1 MNRRIILLMTTVVIA
16 AACFA
21 GCTDKKTSDSAPDAS
36 AFETAVIS
44 ETTEDESLP
53 EESESSQAS
62 ETAAETTYQ
71 VPETVESEDDGIPQP
86 GDTYNGHTVDHTEDQ
101 PNCDD
106 GSHGTIWIFYTD
118 SDDIDYI
125 EY

>member
-1 MNRRIILLMTTVVIA
+1 MKKRIIIAITASMIA

-21 GCTDKKTSDSAPDAS
+21 GCTDKTVTESSQTEAP
-36 AFETAVIS
+36 ETAVTTVE
-44 ETTEDESLP
+44 ETAAAETVE
-53 EESESSQAS
+53 AS
-62 ETAAETTYQ
+62 ETAATEQ
-71 VPETVESEDDGIPQP
+71 SQADGIPQP

-106 GSHGTIWIFYTD
+106 GSHGTIWVFYTD
-118 SDDIDYI
+118 SDDVDFI

>member
-1 MNRRIILLMTTVVIA
+1 MKFKKALSLLA
-16 AACFA
+16 AAA
-21 GCTDKKTSDSAPDAS
+21 VLTGTVSGCSGKTQ
-36 AFETAVIS
+36 ET
-44 ETTEDESLP
+44 
-53 EESESSQAS
+53 SESS
-62 ETAAETTYQ
+62 AETSVTAE
-71 VPETVESEDDGIPQP
+71 ETVEETVAETSAHEEGGIPQP

-118 SDDIDYI
+118 SDAIDYI

>member
-1 MNRRIILLMTTVVIA
+1 MNKRIIAVITAVLMTA
-16 AACFA
+16 AIFTAC
-21 GCTDKKTSDSAPDAS
+21 GDKPA
-36 AFETAVIS
+36 ETS
-44 ETTEDESLP
+44 ETTVQTS
-53 EESESSQAS
+53 
-62 ETAAETTYQ
+62 AETTVAQ
-71 VPETVESEDDGIPQP
+71 TTVETVAQTSAQNEGGIPQP

-118 SDDIDYI
+118 SDTIDYI

>member
-1 MNRRIILLMTTVVIA
+1 MSKRIIASITLISVMALGF
-16 AACFA
+16 AAC
-21 GCTDKKTSDSAPDAS
+21 GDKTAETSAEETTAS
-36 AFETAVIS
+36 SVS
-44 ETTEDESLP
+44 ETTIAET
-53 EESESSQAS
+53 
-62 ETAAETTYQ
+62 TAAETSA
-71 VPETVESEDDGIPQP
+71 ENSDGIPQP

-118 SDDIDYI
+118 SSDIDYI

>member
-1 MNRRIILLMTTVVIA
+1 MSKRIIASITLISVMA
-16 AACFA
+16 FGFAAC
-21 GCTDKKTSDSAPDAS
+21 GDKTAETSAEETTAS
-36 AFETAVIS
+36 SVS
-44 ETTEDESLP
+44 ETTIAETTAVET
-53 EESESSQAS
+53 
-62 ETAAETTYQ
+62 TAAETSAA
-71 VPETVESEDDGIPQP
+71 ETSAENSDGIPQP

-118 SDDIDYI
+118 SSDIDYI

>member
-1 MNRRIILLMTTVVIA
+1 MSKRIIAMITAVFMA
-16 AACFA
+16 AFMFAAC
-21 GCTDKKTSDSAPDAS
+21 GDDKTA
-36 AFETAVIS
+36 ETS
-44 ETTEDESLP
+44 ETSVLETVAET
-53 EESESSQAS
+53 
-62 ETAAETTYQ
+62 TAAETSA
-71 VPETVESEDDGIPQP
+71 ETEETAAVTETEAPAETSEETGDGIPQP

-118 SDDIDYI
+118 CDDIDYI

>member
-1 MNRRIILLMTTVVIA
+1 MSKRIIASITLISVMALGF
-16 AACFA
+16 AAC
-21 GCTDKKTSDSAPDAS
+21 GDKTAETSAEETTAS
-36 AFETAVIS
+36 SVSETAIA
-44 ETTEDESLP
+44 ET
-53 EESESSQAS
+53 
-62 ETAAETTYQ
+62 TAAETT
-71 VPETVESEDDGIPQP
+71 VAETSLAETSAENSDGIPQP

-118 SDDIDYI
+118 SSDIDYI

>member
-1 MNRRIILLMTTVVIA
+1 MSKRIIAVI
-16 AACFA
+16 
-21 GCTDKKTSDSAPDAS
+21 
-36 AFETAVIS
+36 TAVIMTAAIFTACGDK
-44 ETTEDESLP
+44 TTETS
-53 EESESSQAS
+53 AA
-62 ETAAETTYQ
+62 ETAAPVVETT
-71 VPETVESEDDGIPQP
+71 VAETSEETVAETSAQEEGGIPQP

-118 SDDIDYI
+118 SDAIDYI

>member
-1 MNRRIILLMTTVVIA
+1 MSKRIIALITVVCVA
-16 AACFA
+16 TLGFA
-21 GCTDKKTSDSAPDAS
+21 GCTDKTPETSAS
-36 AFETAVIS
+36 ETAVVTAAAETSAS
-44 ETTEDESLP
+44 EETAAETS
-53 EESESSQAS
+53 AS
-62 ETAAETTYQ
+62 ETAAETSA
-71 VPETVESEDDGIPQP
+71 ENSDGIPQP

-118 SDDIDYI
+118 SSDIDYI

>member
-1 MNRRIILLMTTVVIA
+1 MNRKIISIITAVVMTA
-16 AACFA
+16 AVFTA
-21 GCTDKKTSDSAPDAS
+21 CTDKTPETS
-36 AFETAVIS
+36 AVATE
-44 ETTEDESLP
+44 ETTV
-53 EESESSQAS
+53 AS
-62 ETAAETTYQ
+62 VAETEA
-71 VPETVESEDDGIPQP
+71 VETSAVETSAENADGIPQP

-118 SDDIDYI
+118 SESIDYI

>member
-1 MNRRIILLMTTVVIA
+1 MSKRIIASITLISVMALGF
-16 AACFA
+16 AAC
-21 GCTDKKTSDSAPDAS
+21 GDKTAETSAE
-36 AFETAVIS
+36 ET
-44 ETTEDESLP
+44 
-53 EESESSQAS
+53 
-62 ETAAETTYQ
+62 TAAETTAA
-71 VPETVESEDDGIPQP
+71 ETSAAETSAENSDGIPQP

-118 SDDIDYI
+118 SSDIDYI

>member
-1 MNRRIILLMTTVVIA
+1 MKKRIITVITAVAMTA
-16 AACFA
+16 AVFTA
-21 GCTDKKTSDSAPDAS
+21 CTDKKPAETS
-36 AFETAVIS
+36 EAVA
-44 ETTEDESLP
+44 ETTVAVEQTQET
-53 EESESSQAS
+53 EV
-62 ETAAETTYQ
+62 TAAET
-71 VPETVESEDDGIPQP
+71 VAETSAEDSDGIPQP

-118 SDDIDYI
+118 SDAIDYI